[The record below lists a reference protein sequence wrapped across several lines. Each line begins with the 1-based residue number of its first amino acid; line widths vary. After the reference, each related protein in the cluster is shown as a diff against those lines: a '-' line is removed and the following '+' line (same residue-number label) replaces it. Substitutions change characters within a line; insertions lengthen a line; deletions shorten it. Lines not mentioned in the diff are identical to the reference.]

1 MSISTQGLV
10 SKNGLLDRRIYVDR
24 DIYEQELEQI
34 FGRMWLFIGHES
46 QVRNNNDFAA
56 TYMGED
62 PVLLTRDSKG
72 KLHAFLNMCR
82 HRGNRICRADAGN
95 TSSFMCTYHGWT
107 FATDGK
113 LVGVPGYKEAYF
125 EELDRSQW
133 GLVEA
138 QVDSYKGLTFAT
150 WDKEA
155 PPLRDY
161 IGDAAF
167 FLDLMLDRR
176 AGGTEVLSGVHRFVI
191 PCNWKMPSDNFAGD
205 GYHIPVT
212 HGSMSLSGL
221 SRTRNENIYQS
232 NNLSV
237 HTGNGHCIVSVYNG
251 PGPNPQVTQNRQGI
265 INEYRTTITAETE
278 KRLGK
283 EKMKHG
289 TFGASTMFP
298 NFSWHGSPFVR
309 MWHPRGPEKTEI
321 WSYCIVDKDA
331 PKEVKEAYAR
341 NLVTAMGPSGNMDQ
355 DDMNNWG
362 QCTTS
367 AKTIQG
373 RKFPMNL
380 QLMMGKDTKHETYPG
395 IVSATPSESNQRA
408 FYGRWAEV
416 MGAPSWSQ
424 ISIATITKS

>member
-1 MSISTQGLV
+1 MVTSIQGLV
-10 SKNGLLDRRIYVDR
+10 TNNGLLDRRIYVDQ
-24 DIYEQELEQI
+24 DIYNQELEQI

-46 QVRNNNDFAA
+46 QVRNVNDFAA

-62 PVLLTRDSKG
+62 PILLTRDSKG

-95 TSSFMCTYHGWT
+95 APSLMCTYHGWT

-138 QVDSYKGLTFAT
+138 QVDTYNGLVFAT
-150 WDKEA
+150 WDEQA
-155 PPLRDY
+155 PSLRDY
-161 IGDAAF
+161 IGDAAWY
-167 FLDLMLDRR
+167 LDLMLDRR

-221 SRTRNENIYQS
+221 ARSRPESIYQ
-232 NNLSV
+232 NNNVSV

-251 PGPNPQVTQNRQGI
+251 PGSNPQPLQNRQGI
-265 INEYRTTITAETE
+265 INEYRAQVAVETE

-283 EKMKHG
+283 EKGKHG

-321 WSYCIVDKDA
+321 WFYCIVDKEA

-341 NLVTAMGPSGNMDQ
+341 SLVTMMGPSGNMDM

-367 AKTIQG
+367 AKTLMG
-373 RKFPMNL
+373 RRYMMNL
-380 QLMMGKDTKHETYPG
+380 QLMMGKDAKHEIYPG
-395 IVSATPSESNQRA
+395 TTSPSPTEANQRA

-416 MGAPSWSQ
+416 MAAPSWSQ
-424 ISIATITKS
+424 ISIEPRTKV